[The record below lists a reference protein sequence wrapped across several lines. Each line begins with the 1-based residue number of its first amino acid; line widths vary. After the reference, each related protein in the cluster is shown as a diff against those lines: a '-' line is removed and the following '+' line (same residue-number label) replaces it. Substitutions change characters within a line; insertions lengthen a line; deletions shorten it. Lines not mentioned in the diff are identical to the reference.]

1 MALYIIFG
9 IVMFGLLILIHEL
22 GHFLTA
28 RAFGVGIYEFSIGMG
43 PKLFIKKGKNGTLYS
58 LRLFPIGGYVS
69 MVGEDEEVP
78 NDDTSLSSKPV
89 WQKIIIVASG
99 AIMNI
104 LLGLIITA
112 GLVIFSGD
120 IYSAKIHHFN
130 FVDENMQRI
139 EMDSWQGLYEND
151 EIIKV
156 GKRRIFVRSD
166 LVYEAMSVADTPVTL
181 TVKRGEK
188 IVKIEN
194 FVFPTSTQNGVVFGN
209 ANFFMPTVLSKTPLE
224 VVKQSFFQSI
234 SVLRMIWTS
243 LIDTI
248 SGKYGVEA
256 VSGPVG
262 VVSEIKE
269 TAKYGFSSLMFLVM
283 VITMNLG
290 VVNLLPLPA
299 LDGGRLLFYIIE
311 LIRKKPINPKYEGYI
326 HLAGMVLLLTLMLY
340 VTANDIFKLIR

>member
-1 MALYIIFG
+1 MCIFVQG
-9 IVMFGLLILIHEL
+9 NE
-22 GHFLTA
+22 
-28 RAFGVGIYEFSIGMG
+28 
-43 PKLFIKKGKNGTLYS
+43 P
-58 LRLFPIGGYVS
+58 
-69 MVGEDEEVP
+69 
-78 NDDTSLSSKPV
+78 
-89 WQKIIIVASG
+89 
-99 AIMNI
+99 
-104 LLGLIITA
+104 
-112 GLVIFSGD
+112 
-120 IYSAKIHHFN
+120 
-130 FVDENMQRI
+130 FVENMQRI

-166 LVYEAMSVADTPVTL
+166 LVYEAMSVADTPVTI

-290 VVNLLPLPA
+290 IVNLLPLPA